1 MEITLRKCP
10 VQGRYSG
17 QADKLRVY
25 VVYVAVKIKEPNS
38 LFMGCAILWFA

>member
-1 MEITLRKCP
+1 MEIALRKCP

-25 VVYVAVKIKEPNS
+25 VIGVAAKINRGIKFS
-38 LFMGCAILWFA
+38 VQGYA